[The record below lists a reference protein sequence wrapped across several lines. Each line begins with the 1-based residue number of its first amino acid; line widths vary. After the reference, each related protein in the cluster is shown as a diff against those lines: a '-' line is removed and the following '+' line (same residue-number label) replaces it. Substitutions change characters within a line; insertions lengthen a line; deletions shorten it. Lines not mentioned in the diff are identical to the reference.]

1 MTALAHGTRLVATT
15 RPIALTRPL
24 LDELGDDG
32 FAWLH
37 DGAGLVTAGVVA
49 VLDAVEVTTFL
60 AGIERDDAVRVRGTG
75 PIAFG
80 ALAFRPDAPQRL
92 VVPARVV
99 GRAADGTAWL
109 TELCAA
115 GTDPRARVEDAAAS
129 PRPGR
134 YLVSSV
140 QSRARWCTNVLAA
153 LHAIECG
160 DLEKVVLAREV
171 VVEAD
176 NPFPR
181 REVLHRL
188 VESQPGCFVHA
199 AGALVGAS
207 PELLVARDGQTV
219 VSRPLAGTTPRAV
232 GDGALASSRKDRHEH
247 AVVADAVVDTLAA
260 CCGDVHVSA
269 PELVRFADV
278 AHLATTVRG
287 RLRDRAP
294 SALDLALR
302 LSPTPAV
309 AGTPRDGALAF
320 IDAVEGFDR
329 GCYAGPVGWVGADG
343 DGEWAVALRGATL
356 DRRRA
361 RLVAGAGIVAGSD
374 PDAEWAETE
383 AKLAP
388 MLRVLVTP

>member
-1 MTALAHGTRLVATT
+1 MTALAHTTRLVATT
-15 RPIALTRPL
+15 RPVALTRPL

-37 DGAGLVTAGVVA
+37 DGAGMVTAGVVA
-49 VLDAVEVTTFL
+49 VLDASEVTAFL
-60 AGIERDDAVRVRGTG
+60 SGIARDDAVRVRGTG

-80 ALAFRPDAPQRL
+80 ALPFRPDATHRH
-92 VVPARVV
+92 VVPARVLR
-99 GRAADGTAWL
+99 RAADGTTWL
-109 TELCAA
+109 TELSGARGGGPA
-115 GTDPRARVEDAAAS
+115 RADDATAS

-134 YLVSSV
+134 YVVSSV
-140 QSRARWCTNVLAA
+140 QSHAQWCTNVCAA

-160 DLEKVVLAREV
+160 ELEKVVLAREV
-171 VVEAD
+171 VIEAD
-176 NPFPR
+176 HPFPR
-181 REVLHRL
+181 RDVLHRL
-188 VESQPGCFVHA
+188 VASQPGCFVHA

-207 PELLVARDGQTV
+207 PELLVARAGRTV
-219 VSRPLAGTTPRAV
+219 TSRPLAGTAPRAV
-232 GDGALASSRKDRHEH
+232 DDSTLASSGKDRHEH

-260 CCGDVHVSA
+260 SCDDVRVSE

-278 AHLATTVRG
+278 THLATTVQG
-287 RLRDRAP
+287 RLRDPAP
-294 SALDLALR
+294 SALDLARR

-320 IDAVEGFDR
+320 IDAIEGFDR
-329 GCYAGPVGWVGADG
+329 VCYAGPVGWVDAEG

-356 DRRRA
+356 ERRRA